1 MKRNRVWVV
10 EVKNEDGT
18 WSACL
23 AADGV
28 GLSRP
33 SLHRRPGAKESEEQ
47 MIKLRCDVC
56 GDTCAFVE
64 NRKGSQCFSRSCPG
78 NYRAVDAPVNPEVDA
93 AYWRAR
99 AEKAEADAERLR
111 AVEKAAKAMV
121 EYADRCNDDSTEL
134 ENLRGAFSGRGPEG
148 KVKT

>member
-1 MKRNRVWVV
+1 MPHLGRIGI
-10 EVKNEDGT
+10 DG
-18 WSACL
+18 
-23 AADGV
+23 
-28 GLSRP
+28 
-33 SLHRRPGAKESEEQ
+33 
-47 MIKLRCDVC
+47 
-56 GDTCAFVE
+56 
-64 NRKGSQCFSRSCPG
+64 CPG
-78 NYRAVDAPVNPEVDA
+78 HYRAVDAPVNPEVDA

>member
-10 EVKNEDGT
+10 EWLDDSGE
-18 WSACL
+18 
-23 AADGV
+23 
-28 GLSRP
+28 
-33 SLHRRPGAKESEEQ
+33 RPGNW
-47 MIKLRCDVC
+47 R
-56 GDTCAFVE
+56 
-64 NRKGSQCFSRSCPG
+64 PG
-78 NYRAVDAPVNPEVDA
+78 N
-93 AYWRAR
+93 
-99 AEKAEADAERLR
+99 DAERLR